1 MILIYTHTL
10 SNRFKYVTELI
21 FKSVLNS
28 NYELTDDLN
37 YFHSKE
43 IPKIAYAPT
52 PINAEVFICSNP
64 ILFETDI
71 KSELPIANKDFEN
84 FPKFFASQTSDFLGY
99 DIFAMVFYFASRY
112 EEYLPTETD
121 KHQRFQAENSIA
133 FQYNCLQIPFL
144 NNAILDFSKKT
155 KQIFPTIELKKRSFN
170 FLSTIDIDNAFAYAN
185 KGLTRNIGG
194 FVKDVFTLRLKNV
207 AERVL
212 SNLNEKKDPYNTFE
226 FINQL
231 SDETKTALQYFVL
244 IGDYSDYDKNPHF
257 ENKGFQHLLKSL
269 SSKFK
274 LGLHPS
280 YFAFSKTEKINEEV
294 TRLEFILKDKVTST
308 RCHFLRVNF
317 PETYRTFINNDI
329 TDDYTMIYAS
339 QCGFRTGLCMPYKWF
354 DLDRNEQTQLTIHTS
369 VMMEG
374 TLRDYNKLSS
384 QNALKISLQLLAEV
398 KKHGGEFIS
407 IFHNDSFSKNNS
419 EWIKLYQ
426 SILKESKQ

>member
-1 MILIYTHTL
+1 MILIYTHTI
-10 SNRFKYVTELI
+10 SNRFKYVAELI

-37 YFHSKE
+37 YFQSKE
-43 IPKIAYAPT
+43 IPKIAYTTTPT
-52 PINAEVFICSNP
+52 NTPVFIYSNP
-64 ILFETDI
+64 ILFETEI
-71 KSELPIANKDFEN
+71 KAQLPIANKEFED
-84 FPKFFASQTSDFLGY
+84 FPKFFASSTSDFLGY

-133 FQYNCLQIPFL
+133 FQYNCLHIPFL
-144 NNAILDFSKKT
+144 NNAILDFSKKL
-155 KQIFPTIELKKRSFN
+155 KQAFPNLKFKKRSFN

-185 KGLTRNIGG
+185 KGIQRNLGG
-194 FVKDVFTLRLKNV
+194 FVKDVFTLRFKNAV
-207 AERVL
+207 ERVA

-226 FINQL
+226 QINQL
-231 SDETKTALQYFVL
+231 SDETKTALHYFVL

-257 ENKGFQHLLKSL
+257 ENKQFQHLLKSL

-280 YFAFSKTEKINEEV
+280 YFAFSKPEKIKEELI
-294 TRLEFILKDKVTST
+294 RLESITSKKIT
-308 RCHFLRVNF
+308 SARCHFLRINF
-317 PETYRTFINNDI
+317 PETYRTFINQGI

-339 QCGFRTGLCMPYKWF
+339 QCGFRTGLCMPYQWF
-354 DLDRNEQTQLTIHTS
+354 DLDRNEQTPLTIHTS

-384 QNALKISLQLLAEV
+384 QHALNNALQLLTEV

-407 IFHNDSFSKNNS
+407 IFHNDSFTKNNS
-419 EWIKLYQ
+419 EWVKLYQ
-426 SILKESKQ
+426 TILKESKL